1 MKLCN
6 EYWYKH
12 SATNTHTHPSRSE
25 VIKSTGLFVVDGGS
39 VSRESFMTKGK
50 TLIWKDS
57 QTRNI
62 FQSTEFSRSPFVP
75 HKSIETTNIPQKSAF
90 GPDSNRNVLVR
101 KFSPDKYYNRFK
113 TPKPELE
120 ELLSRQKRKNR
131 IEEFKHVYFDDNY
144 VQRPV
149 CTVKSGSILFPSNH
163 SINSFN
169 KMINCK
175 VSPED

>member
-12 SATNTHTHPSRSE
+12 SATNTHTHPNRSE
-25 VIKSTGLFVVDGGS
+25 VVKSTGLFVVDGGS
-39 VSRESFMTKGK
+39 VSREGFMTKGK
-50 TLIWKDS
+50 VS
-57 QTRNI
+57 QTRDI
-62 FQSTEFSRSPFVP
+62 IDSMEFNRSQYYPFVP
-75 HKSIETTNIPQKSAF
+75 HKSIETTNILQKSDF
-90 GPDSNRNVLVR
+90 GPHTSGNVPVR

-120 ELLSRQKRKNR
+120 ELLSRQQRKSR
-131 IEEFKHVYFDDNY
+131 IQEFKHVYFDDNY

-149 CTVKSGSILFPSNH
+149 CAVKSGSILFPSNH
-163 SINSFN
+163 SINSFS

-175 VSPED
+175 VSPEV